1 MTAPVWEA
9 VPHRERGPRRNT
21 LDGALAH
28 DDRGSGPMLVF
39 LHGITANRAH
49 WGPVVERL
57 TDRFR
62 CVNVDLLGHG
72 ASPPGESTDLFGQI
86 EEVASLLDELAADA
100 PVLVGH
106 SYGGM
111 IATFAATA
119 RRVRGVV
126 NVDQRFDT
134 SAFRSVI
141 EPLADRLRGD
151 CFPEAFAEFVETQRP
166 DLVPPE
172 RQELTR
178 GNLRP
183 DQRIVID
190 AWTSVLDTPPDEL
203 LGQVRA
209 TLPAVAAPY
218 LGLFGTSLSDE
229 ERALQALIPD
239 SRVEVWDGQGHFL
252 HLVDPDR
259 TADGIARF
267 VASLGD

>member
-1 MTAPVWEA
+1 M
-9 VPHRERGPRRNT
+9 
-21 LDGALAH
+21 DGALAH

-72 ASPPGESTDLFGQI
+72 ASPPGESTDLLGQI
-86 EEVASLLDELAADA
+86 EAVA
-100 PVLVGH
+100 
-106 SYGGM
+106 
-111 IATFAATA
+111 
-119 RRVRGVV
+119 
-126 NVDQRFDT
+126 
-134 SAFRSVI
+134 
-141 EPLADRLRGD
+141 
-151 CFPEAFAEFVETQRP
+151 
-166 DLVPPE
+166 
-172 RQELTR
+172 
-178 GNLRP
+178 
-183 DQRIVID
+183 
-190 AWTSVLDTPPDEL
+190 SVLDTPPDEL

-252 HLVDPDR
+252 HLVDPDL
-259 TADGIARF
+259 TADRIARF
-267 VASLGD
+267 VACLGD